1 LGIAGLDC
9 FENSLGARFA
19 PHGIDYV
26 MPRQKSKQPASFFK
40 RDWADSVYR
49 LISTSHFPL
58 VYDAESEDRKVNVAR
73 ILVGAIALIRTVLI
87 LAASFFYFPPFNL
100 MDFWVTAPQEAWAG
114 LIMCGL
120 WIMFT
125 LGFLTPLAS
134 IALLIFYNQFDFMLA
149 TNTLGTNVLTLLML
163 YFLFANAGRQYSL
176 DARLLAGRGPTWLQ
190 KIAGS
195 LYGLLGSPDKRQLTI
210 YKFVLFSSYALM
222 SLGAIQFHLRD
233 SYWLSGQTI
242 SVLLTNSYLSRF
254 YEAFRWLQGTLSQ
267 PYLIF
272 SKISGFFQ
280 TIYQIAMIPLMWLK
294 PGKYFVVLWGL
305 GFFLISAIGLQLSY
319 LPFLELVLWAICF
332 AQVSLHD
339 RVAVLYDDYCNLCKR
354 TVQFLNAINFIEA
367 FEFLPLSK
375 NSEVVKKNSLS
386 FDKVQANIHAIKNG
400 RIFVGYDFYKVITR
414 VHPLLFPF
422 YPLLELGSLTRLG
435 PRIYKY
441 IADRRKELFGV
452 CKVSF
457 DVNKVQQKAPKL
469 GPQRRVASN
478 FYIGFTLV
486 SWLLYVSTFAVFTP
500 IRAFVPP
507 IPRSIN
513 YLYEVGLVTPNVF
526 NSADLAM
533 GDQWYIIYEELGDG
547 RSRRLPL
554 NGLDGEREFLH
565 TSDLLYFG
573 NSLRWRRGMR
583 AADLV
588 QANQPGTQGYDL
600 IYRMT
605 QFFYRLSDHVQP
617 VSYRIEIYQNRSS
630 DVSVIDA
637 EQRFEA
643 QLVYEYKLVISPG
656 DVD

>member
-1 LGIAGLDC
+1 MA
-9 FENSLGARFA
+9 E
-19 PHGIDYV
+19 
-26 MPRQKSKQPASFFK
+26 QKSKQPAPFFK
-40 RDWADSVYR
+40 RDWADSFYR
-49 LISTSHFPL
+49 LIATSHFPL
-58 VYDAESEDRKVNVAR
+58 VYDVDSEGRKVNLAR
-73 ILVGAIALIRTVLI
+73 ILVGLIALIRTALI

-100 MDFWVTAPQEAWAG
+100 MDFWVTAPQEVWAA

-163 YFLFANAGRQYSL
+163 YFLMVNAGRQYSF
-176 DARLLAGRGPTWLQ
+176 DAKLQAGKGPAWLQ

-254 YEAFRWLQGTLSQ
+254 YEISRWIQTTLSQ
-267 PYLIF
+267 PFLIF
-272 SKISGFFQ
+272 SKVSGFFQ
-280 TIYQIAMIPLMWLK
+280 TIYQIAMIPLMWFK
-294 PGKYFVVLWGL
+294 PGKYFVMLWGL

-319 LPFLELVLWAICF
+319 LPFLELILWAICF
-332 AQVSLHD
+332 AQVSQLN

-367 FEFLPLSK
+367 FRFLPLSK
-375 NSEVVKKNSLS
+375 NSDVLMENSLS
-386 FDKVQANIHAIKNG
+386 FDEVQSNIHAIKGG
-400 RIFVGYDFYKVITR
+400 RIFVGYDFYKVITQ

-422 YPLLELGSLTRLG
+422 YPLLELGNLTRLG

-441 IADRRKELFGV
+441 IADRRREFFGV
-452 CKVSF
+452 CEVSF
-457 DVNKVQQKAPKL
+457 DVNKAQKMEPALK
-469 GPQRRVASN
+469 PQLRAVSN
-478 FYIGFTLV
+478 FYIGFTLL
-486 SWLLYVSTFAVFTP
+486 SWVLYISTFSVFTP
-500 IRAFVPP
+500 VRAYIPP
-507 IPRSIN
+507 IPRSMN

-526 NSADLAM
+526 NSNDLAM

-554 NGLDGEREFLH
+554 NGLNGEREFLH
-565 TSDLLYFG
+565 MSDLLYFA

-588 QANQPGTQGYDL
+588 QANQPGTEGFDL
-600 IYRMT
+600 IYRMAR
-605 QFFYRLSDHVQP
+605 FFYRLSDHSQP
-617 VSYRIEIYQNRSS
+617 VHYRVEIYQNRSS
-630 DVSVIDA
+630 DVSVIDP
-637 EQRFEA
+637 EERFESRFVYGY
-643 QLVYEYKLVISPG
+643 QLVITPA